1 MSSWLI
7 GLDLFLT
14 ETKMSKLLLNLK
26 NLRESRRISQEA
38 VAFNLNITQSTY
50 AKIEAGKTKLS
61 VERLLAIA
69 AYFQVDVREL
79 M

>member
-1 MSSWLI
+1 VNRVE
-7 GLDLFLT
+7 FL
-14 ETKMSKLLLNLK
+14 
-26 NLRESRRISQEA
+26 
-38 VAFNLNITQSTY
+38 STY